1 LSVALISIPHSL
13 PAQISPVNL
22 SGSVKGPSGSAITTA
37 KVIAKNLNTTA
48 TRESH
53 TDSVGNFGFSLEP
66 GAYELS
72 ITADGFESKTAM
84 VTIVAS
90 AAQSLTFTLA
100 PLANSTGD
108 RLPNAPSAT
117 QTGPSLSDLGFPPE
131 QTQSNTK
138 EQALLDKRTHMLKIH
153 QKLGL
158 ITAAP
163 LLATLVTSVG
173 AGGHNTSST
182 DRTVHMVL
190 GAVTAD
196 LYFTTAYFA
205 IRAPRISGTTT
216 RGPIR
221 LHKALAWVHGPGMIL
236 TPILG
241 ALAYDQKSKGEKVH
255 GIASA
260 HGPVAV
266 VTAAAFGAAL
276 LSVSVKF

>member
-48 TRESH
+48 TQESH

-163 LLATLVTSVG
+163 LLATFSE
-173 AGGHNTSST
+173 
-182 DRTVHMVL
+182 
-190 GAVTAD
+190 
-196 LYFTTAYFA
+196 
-205 IRAPRISGTTT
+205 
-216 RGPIR
+216 R
-221 LHKALAWVHGPGMIL
+221 LA
-236 TPILG
+236 
-241 ALAYDQKSKGEKVH
+241 
-255 GIASA
+255 
-260 HGPVAV
+260 
-266 VTAAAFGAAL
+266 
-276 LSVSVKF
+276 